1 MEEKELKTS
10 VKQRIFI
17 GVIAV
22 LMLGSMIAGYAL
34 IVASGGKA
42 ATSTESSDDSKI
54 TQEKKNQYQSEY
66 DKKVKEFASATKDDY
81 DRFMKYKSEIKAFNE
96 TSANEGG
103 VQIKELEKGSG
114 KTLTAKDSDYLAF
127 YVGYCADESV
137 FDSSFDNNDHPTSF
151 AKVLDASLGMIEG
164 WNKGIEGMK
173 VGGIRR
179 ITVPGELA
187 YGDSME
193 ICGGYNKP
201 LRFIIMAVE
210 NKDPLKSMSKE
221 LDEAYMKV
229 QYANY
234 GIDYDAMMKAESEAQ
249 DAAEAESE
257 TGAEVEGKAEE

>member
-34 IVASGGKA
+34 IVASGGKS
-42 ATSTESSDDSKI
+42 ATDTESSDDTKI
-54 TQEKKNQYQSEY
+54 SQAKKAQYQSEY
-66 DKKVKEFASATKDDY
+66 DKKVEEFESATKDDY

-96 TSANEGG
+96 TTANEGG
-103 VQIKELEKGSG
+103 VQIKELETGSG
-114 KTLTAKDSDYLAF
+114 KTLHEGDSEYLAY
-127 YVGYCADESV
+127 YVGYCADESI
-137 FDSSFDNNDHPTSF
+137 FDSSFDNNDKPTAF

-164 WNKGIEGMK
+164 WNKGVEGMK

-201 LRFIIMAVE
+201 LRFIVMAVE
-210 NKDPLKSMSKE
+210 KKDPLKTMAQE
-221 LDEAYMKV
+221 LDTAYMKV

-234 GIDYDAMMKAESEAQ
+234 GIDYDAMMS
-249 DAAEAESE
+249 AEAE
-257 TGAEVEGKAEE
+257 AEAEDGGEAEDKTEE